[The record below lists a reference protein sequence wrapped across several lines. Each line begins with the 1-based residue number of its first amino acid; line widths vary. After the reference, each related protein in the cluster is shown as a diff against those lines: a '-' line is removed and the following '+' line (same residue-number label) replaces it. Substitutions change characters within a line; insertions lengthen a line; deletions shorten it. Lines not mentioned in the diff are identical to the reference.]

1 MKLETFAYPL
11 VNLIVLL
18 IGLPLIGVRHWVWI
32 ALGIAI
38 AEFVPT
44 IGTTLCMTIWAFCA
58 LTVTQNTRE
67 ALWLMGLYSII
78 MILHQI
84 MSPFLKRPNLF
95 GATPFE
101 MLLSC
106 AVGYLITGFQPFGIL
121 VGPLVY
127 LFGKKLILTFFEPR
141 KGKSH
146 LQGYF
151 NRGFPTRN

>member
-1 MKLETFAYPL
+1 
-11 VNLIVLL
+11 
-18 IGLPLIGVRHWVWI
+18 
-32 ALGIAI
+32 
-38 AEFVPT
+38 
-44 IGTTLCMTIWAFCA
+44 
-58 LTVTQNTRE
+58 
-67 ALWLMGLYSII
+67 
-78 MILHQI
+78 